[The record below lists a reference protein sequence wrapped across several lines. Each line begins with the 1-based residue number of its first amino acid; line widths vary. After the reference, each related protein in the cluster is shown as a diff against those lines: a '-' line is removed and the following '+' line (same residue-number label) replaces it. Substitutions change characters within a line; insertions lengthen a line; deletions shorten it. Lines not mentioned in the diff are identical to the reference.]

1 MSARRTAVRLK
12 RVYETPAAGDGYR
25 ILVDRLWPRGLTKA
39 AARVDLWMKDVA
51 PSADLRRWFH
61 ADLDRWPEFRRRYKA
76 ELAAGA
82 ALEELRAIIRE
93 RSRREGGGVTLVFG
107 ARDPERN
114 HALLL
119 LEALSARG
127 RRGDARRPRA
137 GGPRS

>member
-1 MSARRTAVRLK
+1 MTARRTAVRLK

-51 PSADLRRWFH
+51 PSADLRRWYH

-93 RSRREGGGVTLVFG
+93 RSRGDGGGVTLVFG

-114 HALLL
+114 HALVL
-119 LEALSARG
+119 LEALSARE
-127 RRGDARRPRA
+127 RRGKAPRTRA

>member
-61 ADLDRWPEFRRRYKA
+61 ADLDRWPEFCRRYKA

-114 HALLL
+114 HALVL
-119 LEALSARG
+119 LEALGARG
-127 RRGDARRPRA
+127 RRGKAPRTRA
-137 GGPRS
+137 SGPRS